1 MKYPK
6 FGHQAATDY
15 ASRLIRYGLIN
26 RNEGIELVKKH
37 DHALDPLAVRDFCAF
52 CGYTEREFW
61 AIVDRWYNREL
72 FEKDGFG
79 RWVLKN
85 PLWKI

>member
-1 MKYPK
+1 M
-6 FGHQAATDY
+6 
-15 ASRLIRYGLIN
+15 
-26 RNEGIELVKKH
+26 KKH